1 MNSDLMLESWPR
13 PQFEQGDGVAFILYV
28 VYGAFIEDL
37 PISRSKYRTNGIPQG
52 FDLRRITRAQLP
64 ELPFTDGEFSRYGR
78 TIAPELFQAIDAVP
92 ECLILQGEIKDSP
105 ILDYLRD
112 SIGVVSCFLD
122 HGGVAVVDPQTLRFY
137 TPAEWRSDFFNT
149 QIPSLKHHVAILYS
163 DEESGGGRWY
173 HTRGLRKFARPDLS
187 LKNVPPK
194 YEEQALE
201 LCNRFIELLAGGGR
215 IAEGQEIRMSS
226 LPSGLACRKGES
238 LDDPDFN
245 NFHVEIQFPID

>member
-1 MNSDLMLESWPR
+1 MLESWPR
-13 PQFEQGDGVAFILYV
+13 LQFEEGEGAAFILYV

-64 ELPFTDGEFSRYGR
+64 ELPFADSEFSRYR
-78 TIAPELFQAIDAVP
+78 RAIAPALFQAIDAAP
-92 ECLILQGEIKDSP
+92 ECLILQGEIKDP
-105 ILDYLRD
+105 PTLDYLRD
-112 SIGVVSCFLD
+112 SIGVVACFLD

-137 TPAEWRSDFFNT
+137 TPAEWRSDFFDSIVPRVNR
-149 QIPSLKHHVAILYS
+149 HVAILYS

-187 LKNVPPK
+187 LKNVPLQ
-194 YEEQALE
+194 YEEQAVE
-201 LCNRFIELLAGGGR
+201 LCNRFIQLLANGGHVP
-215 IAEGQEIRMSS
+215 EGQQVRMSA
-226 LPSGLACRKGES
+226 LPSGLICHHAGS

-245 NFHVEIQFPID
+245 NTHIEIQFPID